1 MIKVEH
7 LQFQYPDREFSLQ
20 IPDLEIRAANSTAII
35 GPSGTGKTT
44 LLNLMAG
51 YLVPREGHL
60 QVYGSEHFEGLHSL

>member
-1 MIKVEH
+1 MIKVDH

-20 IPDLEIRAANSTAII
+20 ISDLEIRAANSTAII

-51 YLVPREGHL
+51 YLVPQE
-60 QVYGSEHFEGLHSL
+60 